1 MDYNS
6 ILEAMGSNDD
16 DDKFYENLYEVL
28 GCFPTSTTEQISTE
42 YKKRVLHCHPDKV
55 INERDK
61 KEAEEQFQKLSTAY
75 NILNDEKERKYYDN
89 WRNGSIKISYKMWRE
104 LVIKKGHAVHWQP
117 PPKETL
123 SITDNSDNSSTT
135 NSTVSTSAM
144 ENNIPINNKSFW
156 NFTSSGNRDNL
167 YEKFR
172 NYEI

>member
-42 YKKRVLHCHPDKV
+42 YKKP
-55 INERDK
+55 
-61 KEAEEQFQKLSTAY
+61 EEQFRKLSTAY

-156 NFTSSGNRDNL
+156 NFTSSGNRDYL

>member
-1 MDYNS
+1 MDLNS
-6 ILEAMGSNDD
+6 VLEAMRNNDD

-28 GCFPTSTTEQISTE
+28 ECFPTSTPEQISTE

-55 INERDK
+55 TNERDK
-61 KEAEEQFQKLSTAY
+61 KEAERQFQKLSTAY
-75 NILNDEKERKYYDN
+75 KILIDEKERKHYDN

-104 LVIKKGHAVHWQP
+104 LVVKKGHAVHWQP

-123 SITDNSDNSSTT
+123 SITNNSSTT
-135 NSTVSTSAM
+135 TNNTVPTSAM
-144 ENNIPINNKSFW
+144 ENKIPINKKSLW
-156 NFTSSGNRDNL
+156 NFNSNGSRDHL